1 MIWSYNYA
9 VILPV
14 RRKTAVSL
22 IKLRKRGSMTKTFFW
37 KGVFITTIFHFH
49 CRTKKC
55 GEMTIRCVGYQSYQV
70 TIRSSR
76 AAITF
81 QFQALVSLKLYLKF
95 EVRFSYFMYPCK
107 VYRAVRKSRSNEK

>member
-1 MIWSYNYA
+1 MIRSYNYA

-22 IKLRKRGSMTKTFFW
+22 IKLRKRSSMAKTIFW
-37 KGVFITTIFHFH
+37 KGVFIMTIFHFQ

-55 GEMTIRCVGYQSYQV
+55 GEMTIRCAEFQSYPV

-81 QFQALVSLKLYLKF
+81 QFQALVSLKFYLKF
-95 EVRFSYFMYPCK
+95 EVRLSL
-107 VYRAVRKSRSNEK
+107 